1 MSNASSQPSAPGPGA
16 TPVQGRRPHSPV
28 EGFRPHTYIDGIYSL
43 VNPQCGT
50 AKNGKHFL
58 KGVIRDATG
67 EVPIRQWTFDE
78 AQLAEISR
86 TGFVWL
92 GGQAQEYNGQLQV
105 IVDSISAVEVE
116 LEDLAR
122 LLPSSKHDIPAMED
136 ELRRILGSL
145 AHPGMRALAECYLA
159 NEPLMARLRQA
170 PAAVSVHHAWIGG
183 LLEHTL
189 QLMRIAEVTLPLY
202 PGLNR
207 DLVLMGL
214 FLHDLGKT
222 TELTWE
228 KGFNYTAE
236 GNLLGHTVKGAIM
249 LSAMAARAARES
261 GQRIPPEALLV
272 LQHIVVSHHGSL
284 EFGATKIPST
294 PEAIFV
300 SNLDNLDAKT
310 AVALHAA
317 QRSRPI
323 HPGQE
328 FTERVWSLDTRIY
341 RPDPLTWEGN
351 GSTPQD
357 V

>member
-1 MSNASSQPSAPGPGA
+1 MTDPSPQTSAPGQGA
-16 TPVQGRRPHSPV
+16 VPAQGRRPHSPV
-28 EGFRPHTYIDGIYSL
+28 EGFRPHTYVDGIYSL

-58 KGVIRDATG
+58 KGMIRDATG

-78 AQLAEISR
+78 SQLAEISR

-122 LLPSSKHDIPAMED
+122 LLPASRHDIPAMEQ

-145 AHPGMRALAECYLA
+145 AHPGMRALAEGYLS
-159 NEPLMARLRQA
+159 NEALMSRLRQA

-189 QLMRIAEVTLPLY
+189 QLMRIAEVALPLY
-202 PGLNR
+202 PELNR
-207 DLVLMGL
+207 DIVLMGL

-222 TELTWE
+222 TELAWE
-228 KGFNYTAE
+228 KGFTYTAE

-249 LSAMAARAARES
+249 LSAMAARVARET
-261 GQRIPPEALLV
+261 GHRIPPEALLV

-284 EFGATKIPST
+284 EFGATKVPST

-300 SNLDNLDAKT
+300 ANLDNLDAKT

-323 HPGQE
+323 QPGQE

-341 RPDPLTWEGN
+341 RPDPLTWDGN
-351 GSTPQD
+351 GSSTQD
-357 V
+357 G

>member
-1 MSNASSQPSAPGPGA
+1 MTQDSATSAG
-16 TPVQGRRPHSPV
+16 TPQRAHVPV
-28 EGFRPHTYIDGIYSL
+28 DQIRPHTYVDGVYSL
-43 VNPQCGT
+43 VNPQVGT

-58 KGVIRDATG
+58 KGLIRDATG
-67 EVPIRQWTFDE
+67 EIAIRQWTFDE
-78 AQLAEISR
+78 STIGELSS

-92 GGQAQEYNGQLQV
+92 GGQAQEYNGQVQV
-105 IVDSISAVEVE
+105 IVDSISAVEVGV
-116 LEDLAR
+116 EDLTR
-122 LLPSSKHDIPAMED
+122 LLPSSRHDIQAMED
-136 ELRRILGSL
+136 ELRRIMGSL
-145 AHPGMRALAECYLA
+145 AHPAMRALADGYLS
-159 NEPLMARLRQA
+159 NEVFMGRVRQA

-189 QLMRIAEVTLPLY
+189 QLLRLAEVMLPLY
-202 PGLNR
+202 PELNR
-207 DLVLMGL
+207 DIVLMGL

-222 TELTWE
+222 SELTWE

-261 GQRIPPEALLV
+261 GQRIPPDALLV

-357 V
+357 G